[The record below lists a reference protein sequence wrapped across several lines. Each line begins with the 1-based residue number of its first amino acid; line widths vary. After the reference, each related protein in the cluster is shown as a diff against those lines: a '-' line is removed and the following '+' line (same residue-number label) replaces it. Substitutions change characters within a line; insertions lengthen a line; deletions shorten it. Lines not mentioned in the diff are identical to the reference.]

1 MPIHEFGKGAI
12 KRPYKIEIL
21 SATPTSVVPDFTKS
35 TGLQEP
41 PDEDQGSSGSCT
53 SQANG
58 YYLWQ
63 WVGEQIS
70 RNDTYS
76 HTFLPGGGAY
86 LDAPGNFVLNTGF
99 LNRVPNHPDPKPQTE
114 QNMETVILAVTA
126 AGRTRTYSFQVK
138 NIACNINTIGSVL
151 EQYKGCIIGVDGN
164 NSGWLNLDDP
174 TYNGHAD
181 WGHALYVYDR
191 AVRNGK
197 NALKAKSSWCNEV
210 KDHFINSDYFA
221 NGGVFEA
228 LVYDNFKEIMTN
240 VQFVHKAGTP
250 EYGFY
255 VPATSAE
262 TIKDKAL
269 NFDAQI
275 FDASGNVD
283 FTKAVD
289 ITGLK

>member
-1 MPIHEFGKGAI
+1 MPIHEFGKGAL
-12 KRPYKIEIL
+12 KKPYKIEIFNANIE
-21 SATPTSVVPDFTKS
+21 ATPMDFTKS
-35 TGLQEP
+35 TGLAEP
-41 PDEDQGSSGSCT
+41 PDEDQGSAGSCT

-63 WVGEQIS
+63 LVGQEIS

-99 LNRVPNHPDPKPQTE
+99 LNRMNHPDPNPQTE

-126 AGRTRTYSFQVK
+126 AGRTRAYSFQVK
-138 NIACNINTIGSVL
+138 NIACNINTIGSIL

-164 NSGWLNLDDP
+164 NSGWLNLTDP
-174 TYNGHAD
+174 TYNGQAD

-197 NALKAKSSWCNEV
+197 IALKAKSSWCNEV
-210 KDHFINSDYFA
+210 KDHFINSHYFA

-228 LVYDNFKEIMTN
+228 LVYANFKEIMTN
-240 VQFVHKAGTP
+240 VQFVHKAGTS

-255 VPATSAE
+255 VPALSADAV
-262 TIKDKAL
+262 KDKAL
-269 NFDAQI
+269 NFDVAVT
-275 FDASGNVD
+275 DASGNVD
-283 FTKAVD
+283 FIKAVD